1 MKSKINL
8 FAALLAL
15 FALFSCN
22 SKTDEN
28 EIQWE
33 MNACNQT
40 EFDVKVEFKQSI
52 QNPNNAE
59 FWIKQ
64 GDTVTLFNGSN
75 GLLADPITKHM
86 YDSAYVYFGTEFVL
100 AVSKND
106 ATAKI
111 LQNESYVEMKSTADG
126 KTYLYSI
133 TNEDLKQA
141 KPVE

>member
-1 MKSKINL
+1 MKSKINV
-8 FAALLAL
+8 FAALVAL
-15 FALFSCN
+15 FALFSCG

-28 EIQWE
+28 EIKWK
-33 MNACNQT
+33 MSACNQT
-40 EFDVKVEFKQSI
+40 EFDVKVVFKQSI
-52 QNPNNAE
+52 QYPNNAE
-59 FWIKQ
+59 FRIKQ

-75 GLLADPITKHM
+75 GLLIDPITRHM
-86 YDSAYVYFGTEFVL
+86 YDSAFVYFENKFVL

-106 ATAKI
+106 STAKI
-111 LQNESYVEMKSTADG
+111 LDNESYVEIKSTSDR